1 MGNPSQEDRQK
12 FSSSFETANA
22 LFKSSLA
29 FSHDNVDELFD
40 NVAELFS
47 QIENYQTHISHRIVE
62 CIIKYTN
69 LNQNDDK
76 NTDEGRF
83 QSLKII
89 FGFRIFDNII

>member
-1 MGNPSQEDRQK
+1 MGNPSPEDRK
-12 FSSSFETANA
+12 NFSSSFETANA

-62 CIIKYTN
+62 CIIKFTN
-69 LNQNDDK
+69 LNTTQNDEK
-76 NTDEGRF
+76 NLEEGRF
-83 QSLKII
+83 QTF
-89 FGFRIFDNII
+89 FGSEFSIK